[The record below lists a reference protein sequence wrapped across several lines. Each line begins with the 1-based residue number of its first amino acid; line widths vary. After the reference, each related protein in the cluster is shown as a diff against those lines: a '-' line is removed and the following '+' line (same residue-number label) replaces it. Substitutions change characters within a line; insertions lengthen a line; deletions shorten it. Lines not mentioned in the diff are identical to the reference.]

1 MAHIME
7 DGRCTVRMAVAHYA
21 RHIMEAKAP
30 EEEIGIVVGS
40 G

>member
-1 MAHIME
+1 ME
-7 DGRCTVRMAVAHYA
+7 DGRYTAKMAVAHYA